1 MALIE
6 LPDEQAAALKARAAA
21 AGLDLE
27 SWLARLAVS
36 EQKTAATQSSRS
48 VLEEMNALRA
58 RIRPD
63 PEGWTT
69 RDYVLHDPR

>member
-1 MALIE
+1 MAVIE
-6 LPDEQAAALKARAAA
+6 LPDEQVAALKARAAA
-21 AGLDLE
+21 EGLDLE
-27 SWLARLAVS
+27 SWLGRLAAS

-69 RDYVLHDPR
+69 RDYVQRDRR